1 MDTKD
6 ISKNIDAQNYTILKV
21 ILEGKYDPKQ
31 YTKAERQTIESFIDA
46 TVQMIDAGMIKDA
59 NELNSFLKYLRSG
72 ASPTLDEVSLPFELL
87 IKQLQN
93 LPQFSVVE
101 DDKLSSLNIDTG
113 DNTLIVLMGNDD
125 SPIPSFG

>member
-1 MDTKD
+1 
-6 ISKNIDAQNYTILKV
+6 
-21 ILEGKYDPKQ
+21 
-31 YTKAERQTIESFIDA
+31 
-46 TVQMIDAGMIKDA
+46 MIDAGMIKDA